1 MKHTFKLTES
11 EMRMIRLALD
21 REALRGK
28 EAGSQKADE
37 YKQLADYFE
46 RRIRDSHD
54 MKGE

>member
-1 MKHTFKLTES
+1 
-11 EMRMIRLALD
+11 MIRLALD
-21 REALRGK
+21 REALRRK

-46 RRIRDSHD
+46 RRIRDRHD